1 MVVKILN
8 EMQYQITELVMTG
21 NEVKNYN
28 PIARALH
35 WLSAIVIIG
44 MFAVGLWM
52 VDLTYYSE
60 WYKTAPHWHKSIGI
74 LLAGLTVFRLLWKS
88 VTATPK
94 IEGHAIEQ
102 LGAKVGHLLMYLAL
116 VVIFVSG
123 YLISTSDGR
132 GIEVFD
138 WFTVPGAGELFANQS
153 DIAGEVHF
161 YAAWFVIIA
170 AAGHALAA
178 LKHHFINK
186 DNTLRKMLGVSK

>member
-1 MVVKILN
+1 MLN
-8 EMQYQITELVMTG
+8 EMQYQLTEKTMAKA
-21 NEVKNYN
+21 EVKNYN
-28 PIARALH
+28 LVSRALH
-35 WLSAIVIIG
+35 WLSALVIIG

-74 LLAGLTVFRLLWKS
+74 LLAAVTVFRLLWKH
-88 VTATPK
+88 VTPSPAV
-94 IEGHAIEQ
+94 EGHPIEK
-102 LGAKVGHLLMYLAL
+102 LGAKFGHLLMYVVLI
-116 VVIFVSG
+116 VIFVSG

-161 YAAWFVIIA
+161 YAAWFVILT

>member
-1 MVVKILN
+1 MTMAVK
-8 EMQYQITELVMTG
+8 
-21 NEVKNYN
+21 EVKNYN

-35 WLSAIVIIG
+35 WISAIVVIG

-60 WYKTAPHWHKSIGI
+60 WYKTAPHWHRSIGI
-74 LLAGLTVFRLLWKS
+74 LLAGLTIFRLVWKH
-88 VTATPK
+88 VTAAPK
-94 IEGHAIEQ
+94 VEGNQFEKV
-102 LGAKVGHLLMYLAL
+102 GAKVGHIAMYVAL
-116 VVIFVSG
+116 IVIFVSG

-138 WFTVPGAGELFANQS
+138 WFTVPGLGEFFPNQS

-161 YAAWFVIIA
+161 YAAWFVILA
-170 AAGHALAA
+170 AGGHALAA